1 MSIFVVVVWLWGP
14 LASSLNSSF
23 VTWFWA
29 IATSMRPARAE
40 ARALGQLLGL
50 PEPALPLVD
59 RPLQRRLEP
68 SPGTVDGPLGQA
80 LGLPEPAL
88 PKVDSPTQRRLEPS
102 LEAALDPVD
111 GPLHSPLDPVP
122 YSGGIFN
129 AGVTCS
135 GDI

>member
-59 RPLQRRLEP
+59 RPPQRRLEP
-68 SPGTVDGPLGQA
+68 SPEV
-80 LGLPEPAL
+80 
-88 PKVDSPTQRRLEPS
+88 
-102 LEAALDPVD
+102 ALDPVD